1 MTYRFIIQIYP
12 IDACCCD
19 WQLGL
24 KATATPIELRQP
36 FGNGD
41 NGLSSLPCF
50 HTFSAVTETSLI
62 ASLLRRH
69 PINLLNKGRSPAV
82 LFAENREDLVRPH
95 WKLKG
100 GNWGWICLI
109 VAGKPSLLKTN
120 NIRNLIAAVEIDGA
134 DVLSEYSQRSLAS
147 PDNSVSSLV

>member
-109 VAGKPSLLKTN
+109 VVGKPSLLKTN
-120 NIRNLIAAVEIDGA
+120 NIRNLIAAVEIDDA